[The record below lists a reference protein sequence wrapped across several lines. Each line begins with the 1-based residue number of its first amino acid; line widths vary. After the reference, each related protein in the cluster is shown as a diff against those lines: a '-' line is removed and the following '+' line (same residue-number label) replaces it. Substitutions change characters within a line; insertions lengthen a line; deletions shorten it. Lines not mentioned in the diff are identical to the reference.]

1 MDFLLSINWIAL
13 FALSI
18 VGMLFVLIH
27 RLSKKTNRTLVTLIA
42 LLFGAIGG
50 IIFASENNTYLDWV
64 ELIGNI
70 YVNVRTA
77 LAAPIILVSIISSFV
92 SLKSKDAVKSIG
104 VRSVFWLVASA
115 AGAIVLSLLAGSV
128 FGLWDTSA
136 VFEDITSVSDS
147 TVQAY
152 GGLTKSFDEVL
163 LGLFPSNIIED
174 IGNNNIVA
182 IIIIAAAIALAY
194 IGVAS
199 SEGEDKVVSFKN
211 LIEATKKIIF
221 KILRLVIDLTPYA
234 VLCLIASSAAAIFS
248 DIDTILQLL
257 LLVGIIYA
265 VAFFHAYVFNG
276 LLVKFAAKLNPF
288 KFFKKIF
295 QAQATAFTTQSSIGT
310 LPVTIDSLE
319 RRVGVGE
326 DVANFTAPLGTTI
339 GMPGCT
345 CVWPV
350 LLVMFF
356 VNAAGLNWGIS
367 NYILLAVVTLVL
379 SLGSAGVPGI
389 AIVSSVAV
397 FSALDLP
404 IAAVVLLIPINT
416 ISDMARTL
424 NNATTAAVAAAIVA
438 RKEGQL
444 DDSLFDQ
451 EEVKSWKTK
460 QLPQSNSR

>member
-18 VGMLFVLIH
+18 VGLLFVLLH
-27 RLSKKTNRTLVTLIA
+27 LLSKKTNRTVVMLVA
-42 LLFGAIGG
+42 LVFGAVVG
-50 IIFASENNTYLDWV
+50 IIFASENNSYLVWV

-70 YVNVRTA
+70 YVNVITA
-77 LAAPIILVSIISSFV
+77 LAAPIIIVSIISSFV
-92 SLKSKDAVKSIG
+92 SLKSKQAVKSIG
-104 VRSVFWLVASA
+104 VRSVFWLLASA
-115 AGAIVLSLLAGSV
+115 AGAIVLSLAAGSV
-128 FGLWDTSA
+128 FGLWEKST
-136 VFEDITSVSDS
+136 VFDGIAAVSDS
-147 TVQAY
+147 TVEAY
-152 GGLTKSFDEVL
+152 GDLKQSFDQTL
-163 LGLFPSNIIED
+163 LGLFPSNIISD
-174 IGNNNIVA
+174 IANNNIVA

-199 SEGEDKVVSFKN
+199 SEGEEKVVSFKDFV
-211 LIEATKKIIF
+211 EAAKKIIF
-221 KILRLVIDLTPYA
+221 KILRFVIDLTPYA

-265 VAFFHAYVFNG
+265 VAFFHAYIFNG
-276 LLVKFAAKLNPF
+276 VLVKFVAKLDPI

-295 QAQATAFTTQSSIGT
+295 SAQATAFTTQSSIGT
-310 LPVTIDSLE
+310 LPVTIDALE
-319 RRVGVGE
+319 NKVGVSE
-326 DVANFTAPLGTTI
+326 EVANFTAPLGTTI

-356 VNAAGLNWGIS
+356 VNAAGLDWGVS

-397 FSALDLP
+397 FSALNLP

-424 NNATTAAVAAAIVA
+424 NNATCAAVSAAIVA

-444 DDSLFDQ
+444 DDAIFNQ
-451 EEVKSWKTK
+451 EEEIKSWQAK
-460 QLPQSNSR
+460 QKQVQQ

>member
-18 VGMLFVLIH
+18 VGLLFVLIH
-27 RLSKKTNRTLVTLIA
+27 ALSKKMNRTLLTLLA
-42 LLFGAIGG
+42 LLFGAVVG
-50 IIFASENNTYLDWV
+50 IVFASEGNTYLVWV

-70 YVNVRTA
+70 YVNVITA

-104 VRSVFWLVASA
+104 VRSVFWLLTSA
-115 AGAIVLSLLAGSV
+115 AGAIVLSLFAGSV
-128 FGLWDTSA
+128 FGLWERSA
-136 VFEDITSVSDS
+136 IFDNITTVSDS

-152 GGLTKSFDEVL
+152 GDLKRSFDEVL
-163 LGLFPSNIIED
+163 LGLFPSNVVGD
-174 IGNNNIVA
+174 VANNNIVA
-182 IIIIAAAIALAY
+182 IIIIAATVALAY

-211 LIEATKKIIF
+211 FVEATKKILF
-221 KILRLVIDLTPYA
+221 KILRLVVDITPYA

-265 VAFFHAYVFNG
+265 VSFFHAYVFNG
-276 LLVKFAAKLNPF
+276 LLIKFAAKLNPL

-310 LPVTIDSLE
+310 LPVTIDCLE
-319 RRVGVGE
+319 NRVGVTE
-326 DVANFTAPLGTTI
+326 RIANFTAPLGTTI

-356 VNAAGLNWGIS
+356 VNAAGLDWSVG
-367 NYILLAVVTLVL
+367 NYILLAIVTLVL

-397 FSALDLP
+397 FGALNLP

-438 RKEGQL
+438 RKEGQI
-444 DDSLFDQ
+444 DDAVFNK
-451 EEVKSWKTK
+451 EEVGSWVTV
-460 QLPQSNSR
+460 Q

>member
-1 MDFLLSINWIAL
+1 MDLILNVNWIAL
-13 FALSI
+13 FALTI
-18 VGMLFVLIH
+18 VGLLFVLIH
-27 RLSKKTNRTLVTLIA
+27 YLSKKMNRTLVILLA
-42 LLFGAIGG
+42 LFFGAAVG
-50 IIFASENNTYLDWV
+50 IVFASENNTYLVWV
-64 ELIGNI
+64 NLIGNI
-70 YVNVRTA
+70 YVNVITA
-77 LAAPIILVSIISSFV
+77 LAAPIILISIISSFV
-92 SLKSKDAVKSIG
+92 SLKNKEAVRSIG
-104 VRSVFWLVASA
+104 VRSVFWLLASA

-128 FGLWDTSA
+128 FKLWGAST

-147 TVQAY
+147 TVSAY
-152 GGLTKSFDEVL
+152 GGLKKSFNEVL
-163 LGLFPSNIIED
+163 LGLFPSNIVSD
-174 IGNNNIVA
+174 IANNNIVA

-199 SEGEDKVVSFKN
+199 AEGEESVVSFKK
-211 LIEATKKIIF
+211 LIEAVKKIIF
-221 KILRLVIDLTPYA
+221 RILRLIVDLTPYA
-234 VLCLIASSAAAIFS
+234 VLCLFASSASAIIS

-265 VAFFHAYVFNG
+265 VSFVHAYVFNG
-276 LLVKFAAKLNPF
+276 VLIKFAAKLNPI

-310 LPVTIDSLE
+310 LPVTIDCLE
-319 RRVGVGE
+319 RRVGVNE
-326 DVANFTAPLGTTI
+326 EIANFTTPLGTTI

-345 CVWPV
+345 CIWPV

-356 VNAAGLNWGIS
+356 VNAAGLNWGVS
-367 NYILLAVVTLVL
+367 DYLLLAAVTLVL

-389 AIVSSVAV
+389 AIVSSIAV

-424 NNATTAAVAAAIVA
+424 NNATTAAVAAVIVA

-444 DDSLFDQ
+444 DDAVFNK
-451 EEVKSWKTK
+451 EEEIKLWATVK
-460 QLPQSNSR
+460 